1 MIVLVVLLI
10 ALFAALAGT
19 VGIGGG
25 GFYTSILMIIGGLA
39 ISTAVPIAS
48 AITIGVGI
56 ASTIINIREKTI
68 NYKMALILEPAT
80 ILGTIIG
87 VQLHLIM
94 PEEILISLL
103 SLVLIILSLRT
114 YMMAKRLH
122 QDLAE
127 NTDLKNLDF
136 ITDLSKTQIFF
147 ALIGV
152 TITGIIS
159 ALVGV
164 GGGVIKVPM
173 MNELGLSPM
182 MACGTGSFMV
192 IFTSL
197 STTIQFL
204 YLDRLDLLTGILF
217 FILGFIASLIGTGL
231 SRYIK
236 RPEIIQYL
244 LAFAIAI
251 AAILIIFTG
260 FF

>member
-1 MIVLVVLLI
+1 LIVLVVLLI

-39 ISTAVPIAS
+39 ISTAIPIAS

-68 NYKMALILEPAT
+68 NYKIALILEPAT

-94 PEEILISLL
+94 PEEILIALL

-114 YMMAKRLH
+114 YMNAKRFH

-136 ITDLSKTQIFF
+136 ITDLSKTQFFF

-159 ALVGV
+159 ALIGI
-164 GGGVIKVPM
+164 GGGLIKVPM

-204 YLDRLDLLTGILF
+204 YFLTGILF
-217 FILGFIASLIGTGL
+217 FILGFTASLIGTGL

>member
-1 MIVLVVLLI
+1 LI

-39 ISTAVPIAS
+39 ISTAIPIAS

-68 NYKMALILEPAT
+68 NYKIALILEPAT

-94 PEEILISLL
+94 PEEILIALL

-114 YMMAKRLH
+114 YMNAKRFH

-136 ITDLSKTQIFF
+136 ITDLSKTQFFF

-159 ALVGV
+159 ALIGI
-164 GGGVIKVPM
+164 GGGLIKVPM

-217 FILGFIASLIGTGL
+217 FILGFTASLIGTGL